1 MRIGILL
8 PTIFTSKRYGAGR
21 IFAPGDLAIALA
33 DGLVAKGHQVRLYTS
48 KDVVSKAQIVAGD
61 TNLTERELSYY
72 QFRFRDEAE
81 RKYTTAEIVKRDF
94 EYGLTLAAYEDAKK
108 GELDLIHSFH
118 DFGAHYFNELTG
130 FPTVYTLHD
139 PLPQAD
145 NTIEFHR
152 FSRFA
157 HHAYV
162 AISNSQRRG
171 AVALNFVATIYHGLD
186 LSAYEFQPKAEN
198 HLVHF
203 GRVMADKGTDVAI
216 AAAKKAGVPLVI
228 ATSEIRA
235 NRSQEFFDTKITP
248 FVDDKTVKLVGF
260 MEGKEKSAYIGSG
273 KAFLFPL
280 AWEEPFGMAMI
291 EAMACGTPV
300 IAYNRGSVSE
310 LIRDGV
316 TGFIVDPDGEDR
328 PGISKWIIKEQ
339 GVAGLVAAIAR
350 IGEIDREACRRH
362 VEERFTNERMVS
374 DYEKA
379 YESILTR

>member
-21 IFAPGDLAIALA
+21 IFAPGDLAFALA
-33 DGLVAKGHQVRLYTS
+33 DGLVAKGHTVKLYTS
-48 KDVVSKAQIVAGD
+48 KDIVSKAQVVAGD
-61 TNLTERELSYY
+61 ANLTDRELSYY
-72 QFRFRDEAE
+72 QFRYRDEAE
-81 RKYTTAEIVKRDF
+81 KKYTTAEIVKRDF
-94 EYGLTLAAYEDAKK
+94 EYGLTLKAYEDAKK
-108 GELDLIHSFH
+108 GELDIIHSFH

-130 FPTVYTLHD
+130 FPTIYTLHD

-145 NTIEFHR
+145 DTIEFHR

-157 HHAYV
+157 NHNYV
-162 AISNSQRRG
+162 SISNSQRRG
-171 AVALNFVATIYHGLD
+171 AVALHFVGTVYHGLD
-186 LSAYEFQPKAEN
+186 LSAYEFQPKPAD
-198 HLVHF
+198 HLIHF

-216 AAAKKAGVPLVI
+216 EAAQKADVLLII
-228 ATSEIRA
+228 ATSDIRA
-235 NRSQEFFDTKITP
+235 NRSQEFFDKHVTP

-280 AWEEPFGMAMI
+280 AWEEPFGMVMI

-310 LIRDGV
+310 LVRDGV
-316 TGFIVDPDGEDR
+316 TGFIVDPDGVAR
-328 PGISKWIIKEQ
+328 PSSGNWIIKEQ

-350 IGEIDREACRRH
+350 IGEIDRHACRKH
-362 VEERFTNERMVS
+362 VEEYFTVGRMVS
-374 DYEKA
+374 DYEKMYQA
-379 YESILTR
+379 VLTR

>member
-21 IFAPGDLAIALA
+21 IFAPGDLAVALA
-33 DGLVAKGHQVRLYTS
+33 DGLVAKGHEVRLYTS
-48 KDVVSKAQIVAGD
+48 KDVVSKAQVVAGEA
-61 TNLTERELSYY
+61 NLTDRELSYY
-72 QFRFRDEAE
+72 QFRYRDEAE
-81 RKYTTAEIVKRDF
+81 KKYTTTEIVKRDF
-94 EYGLTLAAYEDAKK
+94 EYSLTLKAYEDAKK

-118 DFGAHYFNELTG
+118 DFGAHYFNELIG
-130 FPTVYTLHD
+130 FPTLYTLHD
-139 PLPQAD
+139 PLPQSED
-145 NTIEFHR
+145 TIEFYR

-157 HHAYV
+157 EHNYIS
-162 AISNSQRRG
+162 ISNSQRRG

-186 LSAYEFQPKAEN
+186 LSAYEFQPKPEG

-216 AAAKKAGVPLVI
+216 AAAQKAGVPLII

-235 NRSQEFFDTKITP
+235 NRSQEFFDAKITP
-248 FVDDKTVKLVGF
+248 FVDDETVKLVGF

-280 AWEEPFGMAMI
+280 AWEEPFGMVMI

-310 LIRDGV
+310 VVQDGL

-328 PGISKWIIKEQ
+328 PGRSNWIIKEQ
-339 GVAGLVAAIAR
+339 GIAGLVAAVAR
-350 IGEIDREACRRH
+350 IGEIDRASCRRR

-374 DYEKA
+374 DYEKV
-379 YESILTR
+379 YQSILTR